1 MDVKQIPIDK
11 IKPYEKNAKKHP
23 EEQVDQIAN
32 SLKEFGWQQPI
43 VLDKDN
49 VVVIGHGRL
58 LAAKQ
63 LGMTEAPVV
72 YAEGLTDKQIKALR
86 IADNKISENGGWDNE
101 LLKEDLLDL
110 IDDID
115 MTDFGF
121 GDFELSMLTE
131 DFEPE
136 PYDDDMA
143 EKYSERENEFLA
155 KERVIITYAKE
166 DVQKVAE
173 LLGIDEIKRVVY
185 DINDLGGGE

>member
-43 VLDKDN
+43 VLDNNN

-110 IDDID
+110 IDEID
-115 MTDFGF
+115 MTDLGF

-136 PYDDDMA
+136 PYDDEMA
-143 EKYSERENEFLA
+143 DKYSERENEFLA

-185 DINDLGGGE
+185 DINDLGGGK

>member
-1 MDVKQIPIDK
+1 MDVKNIPIEQ

-23 EEQVDQIAN
+23 EEQVQQIAN
-32 SLKEFGWQQPI
+32 SLREFGWQQPI
-43 VLDKDN
+43 VLDKNN

-72 YAEGLTDKQIKALR
+72 YAEGLTAKQIKALR

-110 IDDID
+110 MEDID

-136 PYDDDMA
+136 PFDDEMVD
-143 EKYSERENEFLA
+143 KYSEHESEYLA
-155 KERVIITYAKE
+155 KKRVIITYSDE
-166 DVQKVAE
+166 DEEKVCR
-173 LLGIDEIKRVVY
+173 LLGVDEIKRVVY